1 MKFFNSSKKWR
12 FASSSITKYI
22 LAALLSLAG
31 VQGVLAQYYVAG
43 DGWTCGENLNP
54 SGCAM
59 SQSRDVYVYD
69 SPVLA
74 AGTYLFRIT
83 DGTSNT
89 TWGWSEVYS
98 SRCTAI
104 VADAGGDDHNVKIT
118 LNESSTVKIIFNPN
132 AAAGHKITVYAGITP
147 LYIRGDVNS
156 WGDPSDWQGV
166 STDGI
171 NYTWEGT
178 SLPTGN
184 EGKTNL
190 GGAFKIATAVYANV
204 NGNDTWY
211 WDDNFDFG
219 GEESGTSIQI
229 SDTGTTTATLKAKT
243 ETGGNGNLSLSGN
256 LQYSGAVYATRITFN
271 ISTKELVIYT
281 AKIEPTKDSYV
292 VEWAEPVYDSAA
304 GTVTVSATVSTAENA
319 GFTLADATF
328 EAQVNVKR
336 MASSARTKLNQN
348 NNSISHT
355 IQGVQAGSTVNYSLQ
370 IVTGGDSKIVLP
382 SDVQNINP
390 QAYTVPESVEPE
402 PVSLYLIG
410 AGTGAQWNLADA
422 LPFTYE
428 NGVYTWT
435 GELTAN
441 SEAFKILTSNTVW
454 EPAYVA
460 ETDQFVVVPGKDIDL
475 YYREKLGENQYTRDD
490 NKFKITESGEY
501 TIKVTLGGDNS
512 GSMIVTKK
520 SDPVYA
526 ATITA
531 DASASQET
539 AKQVVLTSS
548 LTETSASTDLS
559 AATCQFQ
566 YLSADAAEGTE
577 YSNLDAPVA
586 YNAEGASLTTTAL
599 LQGGKYLFRAVWTL
613 NVEVVATSEPS
624 EATCVYPIWPE
635 PEMFDVVWIPTYN
648 TSDGSVTITAEISAK
663 EDACFVMGQIVGL
676 VANIFVDNASQ
687 ATSMS
692 NPSGAE
698 NNKATATATIQ
709 NVNEGQ
715 ELAYRL
721 ELTTGASQQVLG
733 RGGIQIPGGTYIV
746 AAPEVHNST
755 VYLRGDVNGWA
766 YDGIDD
772 KYIGK
777 TYDDV
782 NVFWDWSDSPVEF
795 VTTGESGGSKFK
807 FDDTTDGAWGAG
819 QWNNG
824 SSDAWIGEEQI
835 SDNKATFTAIK
846 GDPGNLGNFWI
857 LPNICP
863 AKISRIDLN
872 VETNQLVITF
882 DSYKKEFKD
891 LWFRSPIVKGGWG
904 DGISDPLDY
913 GVNPKYQGQTSDGVV
928 YVWDWS
934 GSNAVTIDAG
944 TNFKFGEYTGDA
956 SWGNTAYGG
965 SGAEDRNFTSADF
978 GKQLKTIAAAGYEF
992 SPAEKVTITG
1002 VTLDT
1007 ENMTVVFKGEAYVER
1022 FPVTV
1027 NKVNGEN
1034 GSVVTDP
1041 SDITNMAIGETVTV
1055 TATANEGY
1063 VALFEATSGCVMTG
1077 GSADNIKV
1085 FEITEANPVITVTFQ
1100 VQCETVEPRFD
1111 ISGQF
1116 NAGVTDGDW
1125 LYQGTAVESG
1135 DDDPKDGYWSDGA
1148 RYIQLTANNVTANYF
1163 DWECTRYEIDGV
1175 DQGAVPEI
1183 SWTDKDKTSARA
1195 ELSLPGTYTFVC
1207 DAKCNSGDDWTRSA
1221 ELTITAPAPE
1231 MGTSGT
1237 GYVGFG
1243 TWHHSDAGDP
1253 EKGLMT
1259 KTDKKLE
1266 WKSGPLRFDN
1276 FNSGEFV
1283 IIQRYKRGCTEI
1295 PEYGE
1300 VGDEGWMGYNVNSEG
1315 ETVCTV
1321 DGNKINS
1328 SILSSYSGFTGAP
1341 NNFQPSK
1348 DKGWTNET
1356 QLQLTVTM
1364 SDYNTYSIV
1373 LDEYP
1378 KECQNIQSG
1387 FEISALLNAGEDSP
1401 WEGNVVVSGS
1411 NTETGGYFADDHRT
1425 VTLSTDVVADS
1436 YEWTYQYFV
1445 DNELSQENQITWGEG
1460 SNTASTVYATLNLPG
1475 KYVFTCNAVCGGTT
1489 YSSGTV
1495 TIETYPAMGMDG
1507 PITTWGWENHSVA
1520 GSSGIMTREIGS
1532 LVWKKDFVCAT
1543 NAGEGENPYEFVVIQ
1558 QYKNGCVENEGWA
1571 GHEECDLN
1579 GAKYNNKINDSTIDR
1594 TAGSVDFDP
1603 DHGTNFIPSS
1613 IPAAGSNLT
1622 LYVEMTGFDSY
1633 KVWLAVDVKLK
1644 SSVATEGEP
1653 EDPSKG
1659 GDLIVKLKSDGT
1671 AFENGADLSNYVGK
1685 DFTISTNPKDG
1696 YKLKSITINGTT
1708 YTSSGDRVVTLTN
1721 AGLEVSAVFTL
1732 DCITPMEYTVTGGG
1746 IYCSNGGCATVNLS
1760 YSQSGI
1766 NYTLYNL
1773 YNGDE
1778 QPVENS
1784 TQGGTGSSLSW
1795 NVSTDGTYTV
1805 KAIDAKETCSGQTPV
1820 NMSGSASVTSVSSVE
1835 IKASPNSK
1843 ISIYQ
1848 PMTYTTTV
1856 PVDWS
1861 SSVDGGGDL
1870 ITMSQSEKQW
1880 IVKATGATTDINY
1893 YTITARM
1900 KSPNQ
1905 NCQSTVTLN
1914 VDNVVP
1920 WVCDPGEAGLPTST
1934 NGE

>member
-328 EAQVNVKR
+328 EAQVNVKG

-390 QAYTVPESVEPE
+390 QAYTVPESVEPGT
-402 PVSLYLIG
+402 VSLYLIG
-410 AGTGAQWNLADA
+410 AGTSAQWVPANA

-435 GELTAN
+435 GELTVN
-441 SEAFKILTSNTVW
+441 DEAFKILTSNTKW

-460 ETDQFVVVPGKDIDL
+460 ETNQFAVVPGETIVL
-475 YYREKLGENQYTRDD
+475 HYREKLGENQYTRDD

-520 SDPVYA
+520 SDPVYS

-531 DASASQET
+531 DASASQQT
-539 AKQVVLTSS
+539 AKQVTLTSS
-548 LTETSASTDLS
+548 LTEAAAGTDLTS
-559 AATCQFQ
+559 ATCQFQ

-577 YSNLDAPVA
+577 YSNLNDPVA

-599 LQGGKYLFRAVWTL
+599 PQGGKYLFRAVWTL
-613 NVEVVATSEPS
+613 NGEVVATSEPS

-676 VANIFVDNASQ
+676 VANIYVDDASQ

-755 VYLRGDVNGWA
+755 VYLRGDINGWA

-824 SSDAWIGEEQI
+824 SSDAWIGEDQI
-835 SDNKATFTAIK
+835 SDNKAAFTAAEGNS
-846 GDPGNLGNFWI
+846 GDSGNFWI

-872 VETNQLVITF
+872 VGTNQLVITF

-891 LWFRSPIVKGGWG
+891 LWFRSPIVEGGWG
-904 DGISDPLDY
+904 DGISDPLGY

-944 TNFKFGEYTGDA
+944 TNFKFGEYTGNA
-956 SWGNTAYGG
+956 SWGDTAYGG
-965 SGAEDRNFTSADF
+965 LNADDRNFTSDDF
-978 GKQLKTIAAAGYEF
+978 GKQLKTITAKGYEF

-1007 ENMTVVFKGEAYVER
+1007 ENMTVVFAGEAYVER

-1027 NKVNGEN
+1027 NTVNGEA
-1034 GSVVTDP
+1034 GGAVTTEP
-1041 SDITNMAIGETVTV
+1041 ADIGNMAIGETVTV

-1063 VALFEATSGCVMTG
+1063 VALFEATSGCVMTD
-1077 GSADNIKV
+1077 GSADNIADNIKV

-1100 VQCETVEPRFD
+1100 VQCETVEPGFT

-1116 NAGVTDGDW
+1116 NADADG
-1125 LYQGTAVESG
+1125 LYQGSPVVSG
-1135 DDDPKDGYWSDGA
+1135 EAAPADGYWSDGA
-1148 RYIQLTANNVTANYF
+1148 RYIQLTANSVTANYF
-1163 DWECTRYEIDGV
+1163 EWECTGYAIDGV
-1175 DQGAVPEI
+1175 AQEIVPSI

-1195 ELSLPGTYTFVC
+1195 DLSLPGTYTFVC
-1207 DAKCNSGDDWTRSA
+1207 KAKCNETDVWTNSA

-1231 MGTSGT
+1231 MGFDGPIIDGGWEASHL
-1237 GYVGFG
+1237 VA
-1243 TWHHSDAGDP
+1243 SDSDHKF
-1253 EKGLMT
+1253 ERNKGSLV
-1259 KTDKKLE
+1259 
-1266 WKSGPLRFDN
+1266 WSRN
-1276 FNSGEFV
+1276 FTYNGGGGNDANSFV
-1283 IIQRYKRGCTEI
+1283 IIQRYKLGCIDLNSTNGWAGYKEC
-1295 PEYGE
+1295 ESTNGE
-1300 VGDEGWMGYNVNSEG
+1300 N
-1315 ETVCTV
+1315 
-1321 DGNKINS
+1321 GNKINKTEPEN
-1328 SILSSYSGFTGAP
+1328 LTLRGLNQNTDYANFFADVAGKTWQSGV
-1341 NNFQPSK
+1341 
-1348 DKGWTNET
+1348 T
-1356 QLQLTVTM
+1356 QLTLTVTM
-1364 SDYNTYSIV
+1364 ESWNKYSIFLAEAASCDITEGFV
-1373 LDEYP
+1373 
-1378 KECQNIQSG
+1378 ISG
-1387 FEISALLNAGEDSP
+1387 QLNASDDDRSVWKGTE
-1401 WEGNVVVSGS
+1401 VSSSVENALANDGV
-1411 NTETGGYFADDHRT
+1411 FADDHRT
-1425 VTLSTDVVADS
+1425 VTLSTAVDADS

-1445 DNELSQENQITWGEG
+1445 DGKSCSLSEENQIVWGED
-1460 SNTASTVYATLNLPG
+1460 SNTAKTVYATLNLPG
-1475 KYVFTCNAVCGGTT
+1475 KYVFTCKAVCGGTT

-1507 PITTWGWENHSVA
+1507 PITTWGWEDHTVA
-1520 GSSGIMTREIGS
+1520 GSSGIMTREKNGS

-1558 QYKNGCVENEGWA
+1558 QYKNGCEANNGWA
-1571 GHEECDLN
+1571 GHEECGDE
-1579 GAKYNNKINDSTIDR
+1579 GAKFNNKINDSTIDR
-1594 TAGSVDFDP
+1594 IAGSVDFAP
-1603 DHGTNFIPSS
+1603 NHGTNFIPSS
-1613 IPAAGSNLT
+1613 NPAAGSNLT

-1653 EDPSKG
+1653 ENPAKG
-1659 GDLIVKLKSDGT
+1659 GTLSVASGGN
-1671 AFENGADLSNYVGK
+1671 AFDNGDDLSEYVGQ
-1685 DFTISTNPKDG
+1685 DFTISTNPNEG

-1708 YTSSGDRVVTLTN
+1708 YTSSDDRVVTLTN

-1746 IYCSNGGCATVNLS
+1746 KYCSNEGYATVNLS

-1766 NYTLYNL
+1766 NYTLYNESGQSVS
-1773 YNGDE
+1773 N
-1778 QPVENS
+1778 PTKV
-1784 TQGGTGSSLSW
+1784 GTGSPLSW
-1795 NVSTDGTYTV
+1795 NVSTDGTYKV
-1805 KAIDAKETCSGQTPV
+1805 KAIDNKTTCSGQSPV
-1820 NMSGSASVTSVSSVE
+1820 YMSGSASVTSVSSVE
-1835 IKASPNSK
+1835 ITASPGSK

-1848 PMTYTTTV
+1848 PMTYTTTD
-1856 PVDWS
+1856 PVVWS
-1861 SSVDGGGDL
+1861 SSVVNGDDL

-1880 IVKATGATTDINY
+1880 IVKAPTSNVD
-1893 YTITARM
+1893 YTIQATM

-1920 WVCDPGEAGLPTST
+1920 WVCDPRAAGLPTST